1 MKTKTIFTMAAL
13 AAVLAGCSDN
23 EDMTLQNNYPAD
35 GVIRMNVAVNDPQT
49 RATYSDANTL
59 TDFRIIV
66 DNPNSPETYTYN
78 SILVENKVTGWT
90 PEKQMLWAND
100 SDPVTIIAYK
110 SAVNDPDYTIA
121 TTDVPVGIQ
130 TDQET
135 DDNMLKSDF
144 LFFKQSN
151 FIPKNDL
158 TTTDGKVDIRFQH
171 VLSKLTLTIN
181 LGTELNEPVVPSE
194 NPITELKING
204 TAIAGTINFNTAGN
218 TEDGNI
224 PNVVTN
230 ENTDAVS
237 PLYKVYTPAANKEK
251 QGSVSYECI
260 LIPQNISEN
269 VFSVSFKVGAK
280 NYEWVSKKAVEL
292 QPGTAHT
299 LTLLAGKEV
308 VLVGDITAGK
318 WQEGT
323 GQDITTD

>member
-49 RATYSDANTL
+49 RATYSDATL

-66 DNPNSPETYTYN
+66 DNPNSPKTYTYN
-78 SILVENKVTGWT
+78 SILVEDKVTGWT
-90 PEKQMLWAND
+90 PAEQMLWAND

-110 SAVNDPDYTIA
+110 SDVASPDYTA
-121 TTDVPVGIQ
+121 GTTDVPVNIQ
-130 TDQET
+130 TEQGQ

-151 FIPKNDL
+151 FIPKNNL
-158 TTTDGKVDIRFQH
+158 TTPAGKVDIRFQH

-237 PLYKVYTPAANKEK
+237 PLYKVYTPATNKET
-251 QGSVSYECI
+251 QGSVTYECI
-260 LIPQNISEN
+260 LIPQNISETL
-269 VFSVSFKVGAK
+269 FSVSFMVGEK
-280 NYEWVSKKAVEL
+280 TYKWVSKKAVEL

-308 VLVGDITAGK
+308 VLVGNITAGE

-323 GQDITTD
+323 GKDITTD

>member
-23 EDMTLQNNYPAD
+23 EDMPLHNNYPAD

-66 DNPNSPETYTYN
+66 DNPQNAGYTYK
-78 SILVENKVTGWT
+78 SVLVENKVTGWT
-90 PEKQMLWAND
+90 PAEQMLWANEN
-100 SDPVTIIAYK
+100 DPVTIIAYK
-110 SAVNDPDYTIA
+110 SDVESPGYGADK
-121 TTDVPVGIQ
+121 TDVPVNIQ
-130 TDQET
+130 TEQGQN
-135 DDNMLKSDF
+135 DNMLKSDF

-151 FIPKNDL
+151 FIPKDDL

-194 NPITELKING
+194 NPITELTIKGTKI
-204 TAIAGTINFNTAGN
+204 TGTINFGDA
-218 TEDGNI
+218 
-224 PNVVTN
+224 
-230 ENTDAVS
+230 ENTKDGTLPTVNFTTSDQSGAVS
-237 PLYKVYTPAANKEK
+237 PFYKVYTPAANKET
-251 QGSVSYECI
+251 QGSVTYECI
-260 LIPQNISEN
+260 LIPQKIESG
-269 VFSVSFKVGAK
+269 FSVSFTVGAK
-280 NYEWVSKKAVEL
+280 TYEWVSKKEVQL

-308 VLVGDITAGK
+308 VLVGDITAGE
-318 WQEGT
+318 WTEG
-323 GQDITTD
+323 GNQNITTE